1 MNSEEQRKNS
11 KHWREK
17 TGKEIEN
24 FKDLKIWQ
32 KGIVLAKA
40 IYKVTDS
47 FPAKE
52 TYGIVGQMRRAV
64 VSVPS
69 NIAEGFMR
77 RHNKEYRQF
86 LYIALGSLAELE
98 TQVIIS
104 EQLGFLNKEESY
116 KIQTNIDE
124 IDKMTAGLI
133 KCL

>member
-1 MNSEEQRKNS
+1 MEDKI
-11 KHWREK
+11 K
-17 TGKEIEN
+17 N

-32 KGIVLAKA
+32 KGMELAKV
-40 IYKVTDS
+40 IYQATDS

-52 TYGIVGQMRRAV
+52 TYGIISQMRRSA

-77 RHNKEYRQF
+77 RHNKEYKQF

-98 TQVIIS
+98 TQVLLS
-104 EQLGFLNKEESY
+104 EELGFLKKAEGMDINA
-116 KIQTNIDE
+116 NINE
-124 IDKMTAGLI
+124 LNKMTMSLI

>member
-1 MNSEEQRKNS
+1 MNSTDE
-11 KHWREK
+11 
-17 TGKEIEN
+17 GKIRN

-32 KGIVLAKA
+32 RGIELVKLVYT
-40 IYKVTDS
+40 ITNS
-47 FPAKE
+47 FPSDEK
-52 TYGIVGQMRRAV
+52 YGIISQMRRSA

-98 TQVIIS
+98 TQIIIS
-104 EQLGFLNKEESY
+104 KELNFITTDHYTGTLSAIDELNK
-116 KIQTNIDE
+116 
-124 IDKMTAGLI
+124 MTTGLI

>member
-1 MNSEEQRKNS
+1 MENK
-11 KHWREK
+11 
-17 TGKEIEN
+17 IEN

-32 KGIVLAKA
+32 KGIDLAKT
-40 IYKVTDS
+40 IYKITES

-52 TYGIVGQMRRAV
+52 TYGIVGQMRRSV

-104 EQLGFLNKEESY
+104 EQLGFLNKEESS

-124 IDKMTAGLI
+124 IDKMTTGLI